1 MWTAS
6 RQLSMGWAFALI
18 LVAWSA
24 PLAAQSTTGTV
35 QGTVRDNQD
44 GVVPGATAT
53 IRNIQTNASR
63 TLVTDGNGNYRF
75 LNVPIGEYE
84 LIVEMPGFS
93 KYVRSGITLSLNQDA
108 VIDVQI
114 QPATVS
120 ESVQVT
126 ADAPLLNTTTP
137 EIGVRFDRTRLAEL
151 PLSGATFR
159 DVFAVALSAP
169 GVSQLGSGQ
178 TGFASGTN
186 FSSNGM
192 RVRSNNFMIDGQDSN
207 DPSVTGR
214 QQPINNTDS
223 IQEVRLITNQ
233 FAAEFGRAAGSVVNV
248 VTKNGTNAFHGSGF
262 TFLNDES
269 LNSRSN
275 LDKAA
280 GRPSAP
286 FREERQYGGSLGGPV
301 LRNRTFFFGSYQR
314 WTDRQLG
321 SGFTLNGAPTDAG
334 RQVLQAAAGSRPQVQ
349 ALLQYLP
356 AAQAPLNR
364 SVTFTTTPGGP
375 SFEVPI
381 GSLTGSSSIVFNNDQ
396 AAARI
401 DQQLG
406 TNHTFTGR
414 YLLGRTPENSGTGQ
428 VTPPGLTTV
437 NTSNQHSIN
446 TWLNS
451 VLSQNMSNELRV
463 AWSHLGTITGA
474 QDPAS
479 ESIPSIEITEL
490 GMIGFNAASSRT
502 AIGLAVN
509 LPQFR
514 YNDTY
519 QFQNTLTYVRGD
531 HLIKGGLDVRRQ
543 YVKSFFFPTIRGL
556 LRYATLDAFVNDVAE
571 AANINKPL
579 PGGEEV
585 NYYRWWDQ
593 YYFVQ
598 DEWRVRPTLT
608 LNLGLRYEL
617 NGNNIQSLIDLQDR
631 ILSANG
637 NNDVYRLN
645 PIPGTDRNNFQ
656 PRVGFNWAPVTEREG
671 VVGLLT
677 GGDKFVLR
685 GGYARTH
692 DYAFLNI
699 ALNIVSSFPYVA
711 AINRSNLSNAF
722 SLLQATP
729 PGVPP
734 GQDPNQ
740 LTRTVVGEDFRS
752 PMADQF
758 SLEIQRQLSA
768 NLVMRAGY
776 VGTLGKDLFQTLDGN
791 PRRAELLPVSGPASP
806 RVEPSRG
813 VIRLRANEAESWY
826 HSLQTGLDKRFS
838 RGLSAGLH
846 YTWSKYLDTAS
857 ELFNPSSGEVAV
869 AQDSFDVDNDK
880 ARSSYDRPH
889 RLTGNF
895 VWELPWMRQQPGV
908 LGKILGGWQ
917 VSSFFTFQS
926 GAPFT
931 VLNGSDPL
939 GALSGIDGLVGN
951 AIRPNINSD
960 LELSKM
966 TVPEIL
972 AAGGASLFSRLC
984 GGANNFTQAR
994 ANNCTQAVGNVGR
1007 NTLRADG
1014 IGNVDFGITKNTR
1027 FANGQNIQ
1035 LRVEMFNATNT
1046 RNFGIPEGRVNSTNF
1061 LNQWGTDG
1069 GNRRIWIALRYTF

>member
-1 MWTAS
+1 MWTAY
-6 RQLSMGWAFALI
+6 RRLSMGCALVWL
-18 LVAWSA
+18 LVALNA

-35 QGTVRDNQD
+35 QGTVKDNQD
-44 GVVPGATAT
+44 GIVPGATAT
-53 IRNIQTNASR
+53 IRNVQTNATR
-63 TLVTDGNGNYRF
+63 TLVTDSNGNYRF

-84 LIVEMPGFS
+84 LTIEMSGFS

-108 VIDVQI
+108 VIDVRI
-114 QPATVS
+114 QPAGLT

-137 EIGVRFDRTRLAEL
+137 EVGVRFDRTRVAEL
-151 PLSGATFR
+151 PLAGATFR

-214 QQPINNTDS
+214 QQPINNTDA

-262 TFLNDES
+262 VFLNNEQ
-269 LNSRSN
+269 LNARSN
-275 LDKAA
+275 LDVAA

-286 FREERQYGGSLGGPV
+286 PRDERQFGGSIGGPV
-301 LRNRTFFFGSYQR
+301 LRNRTFFFGTYQR
-314 WTDRQLG
+314 WNDERLG
-321 SGFTLNGAPTDAG
+321 SGFTLNGAPTEAG
-334 RQVLQAAAGSRPQVQ
+334 RQVLQAAAGSRPQIQ
-349 ALLQYLP
+349 ALLRYLP
-356 AAQAPLNR
+356 AAQTPLNR
-364 SVTFTTTPGGP
+364 SVSFTTSPGGP
-375 SFEVPI
+375 TFNVPI
-381 GSLTGSSSIVFNNDQ
+381 GSLTGSSTIVFKNDQ
-396 AAARI
+396 AAARV
-401 DQQLG
+401 DQQFG
-406 TNHTFTGR
+406 NNHTLTGR
-414 YLLGRTPENSGTGQ
+414 YLLGRTPEDSGSGQ

-437 NTSNQHSIN
+437 VTSNQHSIN

-451 VLSQNMSNELRV
+451 VLSQNMSNEFRV
-463 AWSHLGTITGA
+463 AWSHLGTVTGA

-479 ESIPSIEITEL
+479 EEIPSIEITEL
-490 GMIGFNAASSRT
+490 GMTAFNAAASRT

-509 LPQFR
+509 LPQYR

-519 QFQNTLTYVRGD
+519 QFQNTLTYVRGN
-531 HLIKGGLDVRRQ
+531 HLFKTGFDVRKQ
-543 YVKSFFFPTIRGL
+543 YVKSFFFPTIRGRL
-556 LRYATLDAFVNDVAE
+556 AYTSLQRFVDDIAE
-571 AANINKPL
+571 VANINKPL

-585 NYYRWWDQ
+585 NYYNWWDQ

-598 DEWRVRPTLT
+598 DEWRVKPTLT
-608 LNLGLRYEL
+608 LNLGMRYEL
-617 NGNNIQSLIDLQDR
+617 NGNNIQSLIDLQER

-637 NNDVYRLN
+637 NNDVYRLR
-645 PIPGTDRNNFQ
+645 PVPSTDKNNFQ
-656 PRVGFNWAPVTEREG
+656 PRIGFNWAPVTEREG
-671 VVGLLT
+671 FVGMLT
-677 GGDKFVLR
+677 GGDRFVLR

-711 AINRSNLSNAF
+711 AINRSNLANAF
-722 SLLQATP
+722 TLLQNTP
-729 PGVPP
+729 AGVPP
-734 GQDPNQ
+734 GEDPNL

-758 SLEIQRQLSA
+758 SLEVQRQLST
-768 NLVMRAGY
+768 NLVMRVGY

-791 PRRAELLPVSGPASP
+791 PRVPFCGSPCTTGP

-826 HSLQTGLDKRFS
+826 HSLQTGVDKRFS
-838 RGLSAGLH
+838 SGLSAGLH

-869 AQDSFDVDNDK
+869 AQNSFDIDNDK
-880 ARSSYDRPH
+880 AVSSYDRPH

-895 VWELPWMRQQPGV
+895 VWELPWMRAQEGWV
-908 LGKILGGWQ
+908 GKILGGWQ

-931 VLNGSDPL
+931 VLNGSDPT
-939 GALSGIDGLVGN
+939 GALAGIDGLVGN
-951 AIRPNINSD
+951 AVRPNLNTD
-960 LELSKM
+960 LSLSKM
-966 TVPEIL
+966 TIPEIL
-972 AAGGASLFSRLC
+972 AAGGASLFRQLC
-984 GGANNFTQAR
+984 GMPRPGCAGER
-994 ANNCTQAVGNVGR
+994 VGDVGR

-1027 FANGQNIQ
+1027 FLNGQNVQ
-1035 LRVEMFNATNT
+1035 LRIEMFNATNT

-1069 GNRRIWIALRYTF
+1069 GNRRIWVAVRYIF

>member
-1 MWTAS
+1 MWTTFRRLLLVWA
-6 RQLSMGWAFALI
+6 LSW
-18 LVAWSA
+18 LVAA
-24 PLAAQSTTGTV
+24 PLSAQSTTGTI
-35 QGTVRDNQD
+35 QGTVRDNQG

-53 IRNIQTNASR
+53 IRNTQTNATR
-63 TLVTDGNGNYRF
+63 TVLTDENGNYRF
-75 LNVPIGEYE
+75 LNVPVGGYE
-84 LIVEMPGFS
+84 LTVELQGFS
-93 KYVRSGITLSLNQDA
+93 RHVRSGITLSLNQDA
-108 VIDVQI
+108 VVDVRI
-114 QPATVS
+114 QPAGLTETIEVS
-120 ESVQVT
+120 

-137 EIGVRFDRTRLAEL
+137 EVGVRFDQKRISEL
-151 PLSGATFR
+151 PVQNSR
-159 DVFAVALSAP
+159 DIFAVALSAP

-178 TGFASGTN
+178 SSFASGTN

-214 QQPINNTDS
+214 QQPMNNTDI
-223 IQEVRLITNQ
+223 IQEFRLITNQ
-233 FAAEFGRAAGSVVNV
+233 FAAEFGRAAGSIVSV
-248 VTKNGTNAFHGSGF
+248 VTKNGTNSFRGSGF
-262 TFLNDES
+262 AFLNDES
-269 LNSRSN
+269 LNARSN

-280 GRPSAP
+280 GRESAP
-286 FREERQYGGSLGGPV
+286 FREERQFGGTIGGPV

-321 SGFTLNGAPTDAG
+321 AGFTLNGAPTDVG

-349 ALLQYLP
+349 ALLQHLP
-356 AAQAPLNR
+356 AAQTPLNR
-364 SVTFTTTPGGP
+364 SVSFTTTPGGP
-375 SFEVPI
+375 SFSVPI
-381 GSLTGSSSIVFNNDQ
+381 GSLTGSSSIVFDNDQ
-396 AAARI
+396 AAARV
-401 DQQLG
+401 DQQIG
-406 TNHTFTGR
+406 GSHTLTGR
-414 YLLGRTPENSGTGQ
+414 YLLGRTPENSGSGQ

-451 VLSQNMSNELRV
+451 VLGQTMSNEFRV

-479 ESIPSIEITEL
+479 EAIPSIEIPEL
-490 GMIGFNAASSRT
+490 GLTGFNAASNRT

-531 HLIKGGLDVRRQ
+531 HLFKGGLDVRRQ
-543 YVKSFFFPTIRGL
+543 YVKSFFFPTIRGRL
-556 LRYATLDAFVNDVAE
+556 VYPTLQRFVDDNAE
-571 AANINKPL
+571 VANINKPL

-598 DEWRVRPTLT
+598 DEWKATSSLT
-608 LNLGLRYEL
+608 VNLGVRYEL
-617 NGNNIQSLIDLQDR
+617 NGNNIQSLIDLQER
-631 ILSANG
+631 ILAANG
-637 NNDVYRLN
+637 NNDVYRLR
-645 PIPGTDRNNFQ
+645 PIPSTDKNNFQ
-656 PRVGFNWAPVTEREG
+656 PRVGFNWSPVTDTG
-671 VVGLLT
+671 GLMGKLT

-711 AINRSNLSNAF
+711 AINRSNVANAF
-722 SLLQATP
+722 TLLQSTP
-729 PGVPP
+729 PGVPS
-734 GQDPNQ
+734 GENPNF

-758 SLEIQRQLSA
+758 SLEIQRQLA
-768 NLVMRAGY
+768 QNTVLRIGY
-776 VGTLGKDLFQTLDGN
+776 VGTFGKDLFQTLDGN
-791 PRRAELLPVSGPASP
+791 PRQPFCGSPCTTGP
-806 RVEPSRG
+806 RVDPSRG

-826 HSLQTGLDKRFS
+826 NSLQTGIERRFS
-838 RGLSAGLH
+838 GGLGAGLH

-857 ELFNPSSGEVAV
+857 EIFNPSSGEVAV
-869 AQDSFDVDNDK
+869 AQDSFDIENDK

-889 RLTGNF
+889 RVTGNF
-895 VWELPWMRQQPGV
+895 VWELPWMRDQAGV
-908 LGKILGGWQ
+908 IGKILGGWQ

-931 VLNGSDPL
+931 VLNGVDPT
-939 GALSGIDGLVGN
+939 GALAGIDGLVGN
-951 AIRPNINSD
+951 AIRPNLNTD

-966 TVPEIL
+966 TIPELL
-972 AAGGASLFSRLC
+972 AAGGASLFTQLC
-984 GGANNFTQAR
+984 GMPRPGCAGER
-994 ANNCTQAVGNVGR
+994 VGNVGR

-1014 IGNVDFGITKNTR
+1014 IGNVDLGFTKNTR
-1027 FANGQNIQ
+1027 FAGGHNIQ
-1035 LRVEMFNATNT
+1035 LRFEMFNATNT
-1046 RNFGIPEGRVNSTNF
+1046 RNFGIPEGRVSASNF

-1069 GNRRIWIALRYTF
+1069 GNRRIWAALRYTF